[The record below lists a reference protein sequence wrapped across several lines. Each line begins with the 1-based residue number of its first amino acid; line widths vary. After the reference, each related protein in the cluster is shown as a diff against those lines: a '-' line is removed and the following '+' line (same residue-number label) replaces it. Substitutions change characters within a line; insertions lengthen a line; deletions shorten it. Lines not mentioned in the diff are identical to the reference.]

1 VDLTTVNHDVFGR
14 GEPRLSREAPHLSH
28 GHQRRTIVVDQLTL
42 GMDAEPTHRMARHR
56 AHPAQPTATKPP
68 SRYRLIPIARL
79 KVMSPEPGALVAE
92 AGVHGVEA
100 RELGYAKDPAAVAA
114 VVGPYFAE
122 VQADQEEFVVL
133 VLNTKL
139 RIVQLIP
146 LFRGG
151 MTSAPVD
158 TKVVLR
164 AVLVAG
170 GAGFVAAHNHPSGDL
185 QPSPEDRHL
194 TKLLSLAA
202 EAIGLR
208 FVDHVIMPD
217 GRPGYFRFAHAG
229 QL

>member
-1 VDLTTVNHDVFGR
+1 VDLTTVNHDVFGQ

-217 GRPGYFRFAHAG
+217 GRPGYFSFAHAG

>member
-1 VDLTTVNHDVFGR
+1 M
-14 GEPRLSREAPHLSH
+14 
-28 GHQRRTIVVDQLTL
+28 VVDQLTL
-42 GMDAEPTHRMARHR
+42 GMDAEPAGRRACHR
-56 AHPAQPTATKPP
+56 AHPAQPTAPKPP

-79 KVMSPEPGALVAE
+79 KVACPEPGALVAE
-92 AGVHGVEA
+92 ADGPGVEA
-100 RELGYAKDPAAVAA
+100 RELGYARDPAAVAA
-114 VVGPYFAE
+114 VVAPYFAE

-133 VLNTKL
+133 VLNAKL

-170 GAGFVAAHNHPSGDL
+170 GAGFVAAHNHPSGEL

-202 EAIGLR
+202 EAVGLR
-208 FVDHVIMPD
+208 FVDHVIVPD
-217 GRPGYFRFAHAG
+217 GRPGFFSFAHAG

>member
-1 VDLTTVNHDVFGR
+1 M
-14 GEPRLSREAPHLSH
+14 
-28 GHQRRTIVVDQLTL
+28 VVDQLTL
-42 GMDAEPTHRMARHR
+42 GMDAEPACRRARHR

-79 KVMSPEPGALVAE
+79 KVMSPEPCTLVAE
-92 AGVHGVEA
+92 ASVHGVEA
-100 RELGYAKDPAAVAA
+100 RELGYARDPAAVAA
-114 VVGPYFAE
+114 VLAPYFAE

-151 MTSAPVD
+151 VMSAPVD
-158 TKVVLR
+158 TRVVLR

-202 EAIGLR
+202 EAVGLLV
-208 FVDHVIMPD
+208 VDHVIVPD
-217 GRPGYFRFAHAG
+217 GRPSFFSFAHAG

>member
-1 VDLTTVNHDVFGR
+1 
-14 GEPRLSREAPHLSH
+14 
-28 GHQRRTIVVDQLTL
+28 VDQLTL
-42 GMDAEPTHRMARHR
+42 GIASEPACRMARHR
-56 AHPAQPTATKPP
+56 AYPTQPTAPKPP

-79 KVMSPEPGALVAE
+79 KVMSPEPSALVAE
-92 AGVHGVEA
+92 AGRPGVEA
-100 RELGYAKDPAAVAA
+100 RELGYARDPAAVAA
-114 VVGPYFAE
+114 VLAPYFGAL
-122 VQADQEEFVVL
+122 QADQEEFVVL
-133 VLNTKL
+133 VLNAKL

-170 GAGFVAAHNHPSGDL
+170 GTGFVAAHNHPGGDP

-202 EAIGLR
+202 EAVGLR
-208 FVDHVIMPD
+208 CVDHVIVPD
-217 GRPGYFRFAHAG
+217 GRPGFFSFAHAG

>member
-1 VDLTTVNHDVFGR
+1 V
-14 GEPRLSREAPHLSH
+14 
-28 GHQRRTIVVDQLTL
+28 HQLPLEI
-42 GMDAEPTHRMARHR
+42 DAEPVRRGTRHRMAPTLP
-56 AHPAQPTATKPP
+56 PATILP
-68 SRYRLIPIARL
+68 SRYRLIPTARL
-79 KVMSPEPGALVAE
+79 KGACPEPGALVAE
-92 AGVHGVEA
+92 AGVPGVEA
-100 RELGYAKDPAAVAA
+100 RELGYARDPAAVAA
-114 VVGPYFAE
+114 VLAPYFAA
-122 VQADQEEFVVL
+122 VRADQEEFVIL

-170 GAGFVAAHNHPSGDL
+170 GTGFVAAHNHPSGEL
-185 QPSPEDRHL
+185 QPSAEDRHL

-202 EAIGLR
+202 EAVGLR
-208 FVDHVIMPD
+208 CVDHVIVPD
-217 GRPGYFRFAHAG
+217 GRPGFFSFAHAG

>member
-1 VDLTTVNHDVFGR
+1 M
-14 GEPRLSREAPHLSH
+14 
-28 GHQRRTIVVDQLTL
+28 DQLTW
-42 GMDAEPTHRMARHR
+42 GMDAEPACRRTRHR
-56 AHPAQPTATKPP
+56 AHPTQPTATKPP

-79 KVMSPEPGALVAE
+79 KVACPEPGTLVAE
-92 AGVHGVEA
+92 AGGPGVEA
-100 RELGYAKDPAAVAA
+100 RELGYARDPAAVAA
-114 VVGPYFAE
+114 VLAPYFAAM
-122 VQADQEEFVVL
+122 QADQEEFVIL
-133 VLNTKL
+133 VLNAKL

-170 GAGFVAAHNHPSGDL
+170 GAGFVAAHNHPSGEL

-194 TKLLSLAA
+194 TKRLSLAA
-202 EAIGLR
+202 EAVRLR
-208 FVDHVIMPD
+208 CVDHVIVPD
-217 GRPGYFRFAHAG
+217 GRPGFFSFAHAG

>member
-1 VDLTTVNHDVFGR
+1 
-14 GEPRLSREAPHLSH
+14 
-28 GHQRRTIVVDQLTL
+28 VDQLTF
-42 GMDAEPTHRMARHR
+42 GMDSEPDRRVARHR
-56 AHPAQPTATKPP
+56 AHSAQSPATTPP

-79 KVMSPEPGALVAE
+79 IVACPEPGALVAE
-92 AGVHGVEA
+92 VGASDVGA
-100 RELGYAKDPAAVAA
+100 RELGYARDPAAVAA
-114 VVGPYFAE
+114 VLAPYFAA
-122 VQADQEEFVVL
+122 VRADQEEFVIL
-133 VLNTKL
+133 VLNARL
-139 RIVQLIP
+139 RIVQLLP

-170 GAGFVAAHNHPSGDL
+170 GTGFVAAHNHPGGDP

-202 EAIGLR
+202 EAVGLR
-208 FVDHVIMPD
+208 FVDHVIVPD
-217 GRPGYFRFAHAG
+217 GRPGFFSFAHAG

>member
-1 VDLTTVNHDVFGR
+1 
-14 GEPRLSREAPHLSH
+14 
-28 GHQRRTIVVDQLTL
+28 
-42 GMDAEPTHRMARHR
+42 M
-56 AHPAQPTATKPP
+56 
-68 SRYRLIPIARL
+68 ARL
-79 KVMSPEPGALVAE
+79 KVMNPEPGALVAE
-92 AGVHGVEA
+92 AGAPGVEA
-100 RELGYAKDPAAVAA
+100 CELGDARDPAAVAA
-114 VVGPYFAE
+114 VLAAYFAA
-122 VQADQEEFVVL
+122 VRADQEEFVVL
-133 VLNTKL
+133 VLNARL

-170 GAGFVAAHNHPSGDL
+170 GSGFVAAHNHPSGDP

-202 EAIGLR
+202 EAVGLR
-208 FVDHVIMPD
+208 CVDHVIVPD
-217 GRPGYFRFAHAG
+217 GRPGFFSFAQAG

>member
-1 VDLTTVNHDVFGR
+1 V
-14 GEPRLSREAPHLSH
+14 
-28 GHQRRTIVVDQLTL
+28 IVVDQLTL
-42 GMDAEPTHRMARHR
+42 ALAPEPDRRRARRR
-56 AHPAQPTATKPP
+56 AHPAQPTTATPP
-68 SRYRLIPIARL
+68 PRYRLIPIARL
-79 KVMSPEPGALVAE
+79 TVVTPEPDALVAE
-92 AGVHGVEA
+92 AGAPGVAA
-100 RELGYAKDPAAVAA
+100 RELGYARDPAAVAA
-114 VVGPYFAE
+114 VLAPYFAA
-122 VQADQEEFVVL
+122 VRADQEEFVIL

-170 GAGFVAAHNHPSGDL
+170 GTGFVAAHNHPSGDP

-202 EAIGLR
+202 EAVGLR
-208 FVDHVIMPD
+208 CVDHVIVPD
-217 GRPGYFRFAHAG
+217 GRPGFFSFAHAG

>member
-1 VDLTTVNHDVFGR
+1 
-14 GEPRLSREAPHLSH
+14 
-28 GHQRRTIVVDQLTL
+28 VDQLTL
-42 GMDAEPTHRMARHR
+42 GMNAEPAGRRTRRQGP
-56 AHPAQPTATKPP
+56 PAQLPATPPP
-68 SRYRLIPIARL
+68 SRYRLVPIGRL
-79 KVMSPEPGALVAE
+79 KVTCPEPGALVAE
-92 AGVHGVEA
+92 AGGPGVEA
-100 RELGYAKDPAAVAA
+100 HELGYARDPVAVAA
-114 VVGPYFAE
+114 VLAPYFAA

-170 GAGFVAAHNHPSGDL
+170 GTGFVAAHNHPSGDP
-185 QPSPEDRHL
+185 QPSPEDCHL
-194 TKLLSLAA
+194 TTLLSLAA
-202 EAIGLR
+202 EAVGLR
-208 FVDHVIMPD
+208 CVDHVIVPD
-217 GRPGYFRFAHAG
+217 GRPGFFSFAHAG

>member
-1 VDLTTVNHDVFGR
+1 M
-14 GEPRLSREAPHLSH
+14 
-28 GHQRRTIVVDQLTL
+28 VVDQLTL
-42 GMDAEPTHRMARHR
+42 GMDAEPACRRARHR
-56 AHPAQPTATKPP
+56 GHPVRPTATKPP

-79 KVMSPEPGALVAE
+79 KVACPEPGALVAE
-92 AGVHGVEA
+92 AGGPGVEA
-100 RELGYAKDPAAVAA
+100 RELGYARDPAAVAA
-114 VVGPYFAE
+114 VLAPYFAA

-170 GAGFVAAHNHPSGDL
+170 GTGFVAAHNHPSGDP

-202 EAIGLR
+202 EAVGLR
-208 FVDHVIMPD
+208 CVDHVIVPD
-217 GRPGYFRFAHAG
+217 GRPGFFSFAHAG